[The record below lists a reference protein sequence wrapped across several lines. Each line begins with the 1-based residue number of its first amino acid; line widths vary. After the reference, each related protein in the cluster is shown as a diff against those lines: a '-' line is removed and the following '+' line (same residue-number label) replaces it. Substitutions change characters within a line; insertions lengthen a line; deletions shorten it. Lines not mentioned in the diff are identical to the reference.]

1 MERAGSSFTTF
12 RNFETHPEGRAAG
25 PVAPD
30 PSSSGP
36 RSSGFVAAAWS
47 LLALN
52 VAAVGWGVFLRA
64 GRFGDG
70 CGANWP
76 FCGDSNPMRGQISRL
91 IEGSHRAMTGLI
103 GLLAIVL
110 ALWARRLFPK
120 GHPARR
126 FALAQLGFTVFE
138 GLVGAALVKFGWV
151 TNNPTP
157 ARAAVMSLHVVSTF
171 LLLGSVAATALA
183 AGTLRPPRP
192 KEQGPIP
199 GLLVA
204 GFVGLVVL
212 GISGAVNAFAHQV
225 NPVEDVLR
233 TAMSPDA
240 PWMVRLQPLHPLLSV
255 SVGLYLVLMA
265 GLVGHLR
272 PDPLVARTARL
283 LVLSI
288 GLQMVVGLVNVWFR
302 AAIPMQILHLVAAD
316 LNLVAF
322 VALGLAAVQTGIE
335 RVESRAAPERA
346 TPDPALPPTPLKG
359 RGLVSAYVAL
369 TKPRVVSLLLF
380 TTLTAAVAAAGGWP
394 GFVTTVS
401 LLLGGYMSAGAANA
415 INMVI
420 DRDIDLEMA
429 RTAKRPTVQGA
440 ITPRSALVFAA
451 ALAFGAFA
459 ILWAGGTLLAAV
471 MALCGLVFY
480 VVVYTLGLKRR
491 TPHNI
496 VIGGAAGA
504 FPPLVGWAG
513 VTGNLPPL
521 ALYLFAIVFLWT
533 PWHFWA
539 LAIWLK
545 DEYRAASIPML
556 PVVRGERHTV
566 VQIGLYALL
575 TILVTLAPLLQPR
588 VGWLYG
594 GAAVVL
600 NVGLVWMFA
609 GLARQVDRKRAF
621 ALFKFSM
628 AYLALLFLALA
639 VDRTVLS

>member
-1 MERAGSSFTTF
+1 M
-12 RNFETHPEGRAAG
+12 
-25 PVAPD
+25 
-30 PSSSGP
+30 
-36 RSSGFVAAAWS
+36 AAAWS

-52 VAAVGWGVFLRA
+52 VAAVAWGVFLRA

-70 CGANWP
+70 CGGNWP
-76 FCGDSNPMRGQISRL
+76 LCGDDSTPMRGAVARL
-91 IEGSHRAMTGLI
+91 VESSHRNITELI
-103 GLLAIVL
+103 GLLAIGL
-110 ALWARRLFPK
+110 AVWAYRIFPR
-120 GHPARR
+120 GHAARKL
-126 FALAQLGFTVFE
+126 AYAQLGFTVFE

-151 TNNPTP
+151 TNNPSP

-183 AGTLRPPRP
+183 AGAVRVPRL
-192 KEQGPIP
+192 KDQGPVL
-199 GLLVA
+199 GMLGA

-212 GISGAVNAFAHQV
+212 GVTGAINAFAHQV
-225 NPVEDVLR
+225 NPVEDVLK
-233 TAMSPDA
+233 AAADPAS

-265 GLVGHLR
+265 GLLRHLR
-272 PDPLVARTARL
+272 PDAFVAKAAK
-283 LVLSI
+283 VLAISL
-288 GLQMVVGLVNVWFR
+288 GVQMLVGLVNVWYK

-322 VALGLAAVQTGIE
+322 AALSLGAVQVGIE
-335 RVESRAAPERA
+335 RVEARPAPE
-346 TPDPALPPTPLKG
+346 PSPEDISEPLTR

-394 GFVTTVS
+394 GFWTTIA
-401 LLLGGYMSAGAANA
+401 LLLGGFMSAGAANA

-429 RTAKRPTVQGA
+429 RTAKRPTVRGA
-440 ITPRSALVFAA
+440 ITPRHALVFAGT
-451 ALAFGAFA
+451 LAFGSFA
-459 ILWAGGTLLAAV
+459 ILWAGATLLSAV
-471 MALCGLVFY
+471 LALSGLVFY

-491 TPHNI
+491 TLHNI

-513 VTGNLPPL
+513 ITGTLPPL

-539 LAIWLK
+539 LAICLK
-545 DEYRAASIPML
+545 DEYRAASVPML
-556 PVVRGERHTV
+556 PVIRGERHTV
-566 VQIGLYALL
+566 VQIGVYSLL
-575 TILVTLAPLLQPR
+575 TILITLAPLLQPR

-594 GAAVVL
+594 GAAILL
-600 NVGLVWMFA
+600 NAGLVVMFVK
-609 GLARQVDRKRAF
+609 LAREIDRKRAF
-621 ALFKFSM
+621 ALFKYSM

-639 VDRTVLS
+639 VDRTVIS